1 MIENKLF
8 IKALETDSVYFEEGK
23 KEVISSD
30 FDQVDHKLIRKEMLT
45 EQIKETVSD
54 GWFEEDMDEK
64 IEVKI
69 SEKDRKDPGI
79 FERSDYLRSIFPS
92 MQIQKPGY
100 DYYGFTTMILGILA
114 MFVFYGFNKINTSQK
129 DILKDAG
136 QSSDLFTTDTSLAL
150 FANMMLIILERYI
163 NRTNVM
169 YQDEQ
174 SLTKS
179 AGKNLIGKL
188 DDAAGFASRRT
199 MTSSMTMH

>member
-1 MIENKLF
+1 
-8 IKALETDSVYFEEGK
+8 
-23 KEVISSD
+23 
-30 FDQVDHKLIRKEMLT
+30 
-45 EQIKETVSD
+45 
-54 GWFEEDMDEK
+54 
-64 IEVKI
+64 
-69 SEKDRKDPGI
+69 
-79 FERSDYLRSIFPS
+79 

-114 MFVFYGFNKINTSQK
+114 IFVFYGFNKINTSQK

-174 SLTKS
+174 SLSKNGGKS
-179 AGKNLIGKL
+179 LIGKL
-188 DDAAGFASRRT
+188 DDAALTSRRT
-199 MTSSMTMH
+199 MTSSMTMHQQTLKTM